1 MVEFGLDLMAPG
13 YMGVHQYTHGIETAV
28 GYYIID
34 KNKKFI
40 LKC

>member
-13 YMGVHQYTHGIETAV
+13 YMGDPHYMHGIETAV

-34 KNKKFI
+34 ENKKFI